1 MTYSSRLPS
10 YILDTLGVYYM
21 MCAFSAIFAPN
32 LWVQLASMPLDI
44 TSSIALLFG
53 VIGAYMAAVSLVS
66 FAASRLPS
74 ARRPLIK
81 ILIVANVLDA
91 FVTTRALYDAV
102 LPIASALSFL
112 GVIALCIGS
121 LLLALRQA

>member
-1 MTYSSRLPS
+1 
-10 YILDTLGVYYM
+10 M
-21 MCAFSAIFAPN
+21 MCALSAIFAPN

-44 TSSIALLFG
+44 TSSVALLFG

-66 FAASRLPS
+66 FTASRLPS

-81 ILIVANVLDA
+81 ILIVANALDA
-91 FVTTRALYDAV
+91 FVTTRALYDGV

-112 GVIALCIGS
+112 GVIALCIGG
-121 LLLALRQA
+121 LLLTLRQA